1 MNNQSFNQGSSLSD
15 IDQSGRN
22 EIDMNLVHSILSDA
36 NIPSTNNPVMQQHY
50 GQGQGHVP
58 VMNAQ
63 QQYTTYPNAADPVV
77 ATAHMIGRESPTQGD
92 FQRMMMQPA
101 PTPIPYNAVSNDTYL
116 KYDNGQ
122 QNMSSGPVKN
132 SHGKWIDEFR
142 EPILVAI
149 LAFIITLPA
158 IKVLVS
164 HYAPSLLH
172 PGGEFTSMG
181 MVVRAIA
188 AGALFW
194 FLKQVVVPLLTL

>member
-1 MNNQSFNQGSSLSD
+1 MNTQSFSQGTSLSD

-36 NIPSTNNPVMQQHY
+36 NIPSQNNPVMQQSY
-50 GQGQGHVP
+50 GQGQGH
-58 VMNAQ
+58 MINAQ
-63 QQYTTYPNAADPVV
+63 QQYTTYPNAADPAV

-101 PTPIPYNAVSNDTYL
+101 PTPVPYNAVANDMYL
-116 KYDNGQ
+116 KYDNGNQ
-122 QNMSSGPVKN
+122 QSSTPMKN
-132 SHGKWIDEFR
+132 SHGKWIDELR
-142 EPILVAI
+142 EPLLVAI
-149 LAFIITLPA
+149 LAFIITLPF

-181 MVVRAIA
+181 MVVRAVA
-188 AGALFW
+188 AGLLFW

>member
-1 MNNQSFNQGSSLSD
+1 MNNQAFSQGSTLSD

-36 NIPSTNNPVMQQHY
+36 NIPNPNNPVMQQHY
-50 GQGQGHVP
+50 GQGQGHAP
-58 VMNAQ
+58 MMNAQ

-92 FQRMMMQPA
+92 FQRMMMQPV
-101 PTPIPYNAVSNDTYL
+101 PTPVPYNAVANDTYL
-116 KYDNGQ
+116 KYDNGTQ
-122 QNMSSGPVKN
+122 QAAAPMKN
-132 SHGKWIDEFR
+132 SHGKWIDELR
-142 EPILVAI
+142 EPLLVAI
-149 LAFIITLPA
+149 LVFVISLPF

-172 PGGEFTSMG
+172 PGGEFTSLG
-181 MVVRAIA
+181 MVVRAIS

-194 FLKQVVVPLLTL
+194 FLKQVVVPLLSL